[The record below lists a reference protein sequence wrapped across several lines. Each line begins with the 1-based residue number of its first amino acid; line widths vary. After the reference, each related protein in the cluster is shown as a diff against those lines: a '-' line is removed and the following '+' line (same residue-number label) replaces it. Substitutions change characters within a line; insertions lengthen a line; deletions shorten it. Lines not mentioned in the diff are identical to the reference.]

1 MLNKLIE
8 YILTEHRGKVIGVTL
23 GLVVSILFVTLG
35 FWRTVF
41 VVLCILFGY
50 LIGKKVDEQM
60 DLEAWI
66 KNLFK

>member
-41 VVLCILFGY
+41 VVLCILSGY